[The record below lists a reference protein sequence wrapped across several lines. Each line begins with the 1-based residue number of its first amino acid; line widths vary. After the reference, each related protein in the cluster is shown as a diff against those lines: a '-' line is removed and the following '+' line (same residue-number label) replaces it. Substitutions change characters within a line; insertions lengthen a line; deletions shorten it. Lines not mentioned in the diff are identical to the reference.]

1 MTPMLIA
8 LVLATSIAALTFV
21 VGSVTAE
28 RADVR
33 DSLRR
38 LEGYQIQDVRDQEM
52 LAPIARAGPHA
63 VVGEPDRSRETVHA
77 GRVRRGDRGQAR
89 ARGKSRRTSTST
101 RSSS

>member
-1 MTPMLIA
+1 MTPLMIA
-8 LVLATSIAALTFV
+8 VVLATSVAALTFV

-52 LAPIARAGPHA
+52 LAPIERARLHA
-63 VVGEPDRSRETVHA
+63 VVGEPDRSRD
-77 GRVRRGDRGQAR
+77 GGSRRPGSAR
-89 ARGKSRRTSTST
+89 ASRTSSCSRAVPRTSTST
-101 RSSS
+101 RSS